1 MSQQDHVSDTDVI
14 VIGTGAAG
22 LAAALSARH
31 AGADV
36 LVLER
41 SEKLGGTTAISG
53 GVPWI
58 PCNHHMHEVGSS
70 DTREAA
76 LTYLRRQSLG
86 RMDDEMIE
94 TYVDA
99 GVDVIKFIEAETDIR
114 FRALQWPD
122 YHPELP
128 GGTFGRSL
136 SAGLFPGN
144 DLGELRPRL
153 RSSLT
158 FPIPISSN
166 DLEDGVDIFDPAII
180 GDRLEKGLVGV
191 GNALVAG
198 LTKAVVHKGATIL
211 FGMRAQSLIMDE
223 GAVVGVR
230 GDHDGVPFEIRARR
244 GVIIASGG
252 FEWNAAL
259 VKDLLRG
266 PHQGAASPPDNQGD
280 GLLMAAEA
288 GAALANTDEAWWMP
302 IMKIPGEE
310 YDGQPAIRFAVTEL
324 TKPGSIMV
332 NRAGQRFVNESC
344 NYNDLGR
351 SFFQFDAQTFD
362 YPNQDAWIIF
372 HQGYLDRYPVM
383 TRYPGD
389 PLPNW
394 IEQAPTLAA
403 LADRIGVDP
412 AGLER
417 TVEQFNMFAR
427 DGRDPAFH
435 RGESRYDRYHGDW
448 ALEGS
453 HQTVGVLDQAP
464 FYACRV
470 YPGVLGTKGG
480 PKISARAEV
489 QSLRGGKIA
498 GLYAAGNA
506 AASITGMAY
515 PGAGGTI
522 GPALVFGHIAG
533 REAATRTNRR

>member
-1 MSQQDHVSDTDVI
+1 MSQQKQISETDVV

-22 LAAALSARH
+22 LAAALSARQ
-31 AGADV
+31 AGAEV
-36 LVLER
+36 VILER
-41 SEKLGGTTAISG
+41 AEKLGGTTAISG

-86 RMDDEMIE
+86 RMDDDLIE
-94 TYVDA
+94 TYVDQ
-99 GVDVIKFIEAETDIR
+99 GSEVIKFIEAQTDLQ
-114 FRALQWPD
+114 FRALKWPD

-144 DLGELRPRL
+144 ELGELRPRL

-180 GDRLEKGLVGV
+180 GERLEKGLVGV

-198 LTKAVVHKGATIL
+198 LAKAVVQKGAIIQ
-211 FGMRAQSLIMDE
+211 FGMRAQSLIMD
-223 GAVVGVR
+223 GTTAAGVR
-230 GDHDGVPFEIRARR
+230 GEHEGAPFEISARR

-252 FEWNAAL
+252 FEWNAGL

-266 PHQGAASPPDNQGD
+266 PHEGAASPPGNEGD

-310 YDGQPAIRFAVTEL
+310 YDGEPAIRFAVTEL

-332 NRAGQRFVNESC
+332 NRAGRRFVNEAC

-351 SFFQFDAQTFD
+351 SFFQFDAQAFD
-362 YPNQDAWIIF
+362 YPNQVAWVIF
-372 HQGYLDRYPVM
+372 DQAYMDRYPVM

-389 PLPNW
+389 PVPNW
-394 IEQAPTLAA
+394 IEQALTLHTLA
-403 LADRIGVDP
+403 DKIGVDP
-412 AGLER
+412 DGLEH
-417 TVEQFNMFAR
+417 TVEQFNTFAR
-427 DGRDPAFH
+427 DGKDPTFH
-435 RGESRYDRYHGDW
+435 RGESLYDRYHGDW

-453 HQTVGVLDQAP
+453 RQTVGPLETAP

-480 PKISARAEV
+480 PKINSRAEV
-489 QSLRGGKIA
+489 RSLRGGKIP

-506 AASITGMAY
+506 AAGITGMAY

-533 REAATRTNRR
+533 QEAATRTNRR

>member
-1 MSQQDHVSDTDVI
+1 MPEQDRIEETDVI
-14 VIGTGAAG
+14 VIGSGAAG

-36 LVLER
+36 VILER
-41 SEKLGGTTAISG
+41 SEKLGGTTAMSG

-58 PCNHHMHEVGSS
+58 PCNHHMHEVGTS
-70 DTREAA
+70 DSREAA
-76 LTYLRRQSLG
+76 LTYMRRQSLG

-94 TYVDA
+94 TYVDQGA
-99 GVDVIKFIEAETDIR
+99 DVIKFIEAQTDIR
-114 FRALQWPD
+114 FRALKWPD

-144 DLGELRPRL
+144 KLGDLRSRL

-158 FPIPISSN
+158 FPIPVSSN

-191 GNALVAG
+191 GHALVAG
-198 LTKAVVHKGATIL
+198 LTASVVEKGVRIL
-211 FGMRAQSLIMDE
+211 FGMRVQSLVMHE
-223 GAVVGVR
+223 GAVTGVA
-230 GDHDGVPFEIRARR
+230 GSKDGEPFEMRARR

-252 FEWNAAL
+252 FEWNSGL

-266 PHQGAASPPDNQGD
+266 PHEGAASPPDNEGD

-310 YDGQPAIRFAVTEL
+310 YDGNPAIRFAVTEL

-332 NRAGQRFVNESC
+332 NRKGQRFVNEAC

-351 SFFQFDAQTFD
+351 SFFQFDPQTFD
-362 YPNQDAWIIF
+362 YPNREAWIIF
-372 HQGYLDRYPVM
+372 HQAYLDKYPVL

-394 IEQAPTLAA
+394 MIQAATLSA
-403 LADRIGVDP
+403 LAEQIGVD
-412 AGLER
+412 ADGLER
-417 TVEQFNMFAR
+417 TVEQFNRSAR
-427 DGRDPAFH
+427 EGSDPAFH
-435 RGESRYDRYHGDW
+435 RGESQYDRYHGDW
-448 ALEGS
+448 SLDGAL
-453 HQTVGVLDQAP
+453 QTVGPLDQAP

-480 PKISARAEV
+480 PKISIRAEV
-489 QSLRGGKIA
+489 QNLRGGNIP

-533 REAATRTNRR
+533 REAAVRTNRR

>member
-1 MSQQDHVSDTDVI
+1 MTQQDRHGETDVI

-22 LAAALSARH
+22 LAAALSARV
-31 AGADV
+31 AGAEV
-36 LVLER
+36 IILER
-41 SEKLGGTTAISG
+41 AEQLGGTTALSG

-58 PCNHHMHEVGSS
+58 PCNDHMHEVGSS

-76 LTYLRRQSLG
+76 LTYMRRQSLG
-86 RMDDEMIE
+86 RMDDELIE
-94 TYVDA
+94 TYVDQGA
-99 GVDVIKFIEAETDIR
+99 AVIRFIEAQTDIR
-114 FRALQWPD
+114 FRALKWPD

-128 GGTFGRSL
+128 GGTHGRSL

-158 FPIPISSN
+158 FPIPVSSN
-166 DLEDGVDIFDPAII
+166 DLEDGVDILDPAII

-211 FGMRAQSLIMDE
+211 FGRRARSLIMDGE
-223 GAVVGVR
+223 AVVGVR
-230 GDHDGVPFEIRARR
+230 GDHHGTPFELRARR

-252 FEWNAAL
+252 FEWNAQL

-266 PHQGAASPPDNQGD
+266 PHDGAASPPGNEGD

-302 IMKIPGEE
+302 ISKIPGEE
-310 YDGQPAIRFAVTEL
+310 YDGEPAIRFAVQEL

-332 NRAGQRFVNESC
+332 NRAGQRFVNEAC

-351 SFFQFDAQTFD
+351 SFFQFDPQAFA
-362 YPNQDAWIIF
+362 YPNREAWIIF

-389 PLPNW
+389 PVPNW
-394 IEQAPTLAA
+394 LIQAPTLRA
-403 LADRIGVDP
+403 LAETIGVD
-412 AGLER
+412 AEGLER
-417 TVEQFNMFAR
+417 TVEQFNASAR
-427 DGRDPAFH
+427 LGQDPQFH
-435 RGESRYDRYHGDW
+435 RGESRYDHYHGDW
-448 ALEGS
+448 ALEGAL
-453 HQTVGVLDQAP
+453 QTLGPLTTAP

-480 PKISARAEV
+480 PKTTARAEV
-489 QSLRGGKIA
+489 VNLRGGTIP

-506 AASITGMAY
+506 AASVMGMAY

-533 REAATRTNRR
+533 RQAAGRAGRP

>member
-1 MSQQDHVSDTDVI
+1 MSAQDRIEETDVI
-14 VIGTGAAG
+14 VIGSGAAG

-36 LVLER
+36 VILER
-41 SEKLGGTTAISG
+41 SEKLGGTTAMSG

-70 DTREAA
+70 DSREAA

-86 RMDDEMIE
+86 RMDDDMIE
-94 TYVDA
+94 TYVDQ
-99 GVDVIKFIEAETDIR
+99 GSDVIKFIEAQTDIR
-114 FRALQWPD
+114 FRALKWPD

-128 GGTFGRSL
+128 GGTYGRSL
-136 SAGLFPGN
+136 SAGLFPGEK
-144 DLGELRPRL
+144 LGALRPRL
-153 RSSLT
+153 RGSLT
-158 FPIPISSN
+158 FPIPVSSN

-180 GDRLEKGLVGV
+180 GERLEKGLVGV

-198 LTKAVVHKGATIL
+198 LAASLVEKGVHVL
-211 FGMRAQSLIMDE
+211 FGMRAQGLIMQD
-223 GAVVGVR
+223 GAAAGVT
-230 GDHDGVPFEIRARR
+230 GSQTGEPFQMRARR

-252 FEWNAAL
+252 FEWNAGL

-266 PHQGAASPPDNQGD
+266 PHEGAASPSDNEGD

-310 YDGQPAIRFAVTEL
+310 YEGKPAIRFAVTEL

-332 NRAGQRFVNESC
+332 NRMGQRFVNEAC

-351 SFFQFDAQTFD
+351 SFFQFDPQTFE
-362 YPNQDAWIIF
+362 YPNREAWIIF
-372 HQGYLDRYPVM
+372 HHAYLDKYPVL

-389 PLPNW
+389 PVPSW
-394 IEQAPTLAA
+394 MVQAATLRE
-403 LADRIGVDP
+403 LADQIGVD
-412 AGLER
+412 ADGLER
-417 TVEQFNMFAR
+417 TVQQFNETAR
-427 DGRDPAFH
+427 EGADPQFH
-435 RGESRYDRYHGDW
+435 RGESQYDRYHGDW
-448 ALEGS
+448 ALKGPF
-453 HQTVGVLDQAP
+453 QTVGPLDQPP

-480 PKISARAEV
+480 PKISVRAEV
-489 QSLRGGKIA
+489 QNLRGGHIP

-506 AASITGMAY
+506 AAGITGMAY

-533 REAATRTNRR
+533 REAAVRTNRR

>member
-1 MSQQDHVSDTDVI
+1 MPEQDRIEETDVI
-14 VIGTGAAG
+14 VIGSGAAG

-36 LVLER
+36 VILER
-41 SEKLGGTTAISG
+41 SEKLGGTTAMSG

-58 PCNHHMHEVGSS
+58 PCNHHMHEVGTS
-70 DTREAA
+70 DSREAA
-76 LTYLRRQSLG
+76 LTYMRRQSLG

-94 TYVDA
+94 TYVDQGA
-99 GVDVIKFIEAETDIR
+99 DVIKFIEAQTDIR
-114 FRALQWPD
+114 FRALKWPD

-144 DLGELRPRL
+144 KLGELRPRL

-158 FPIPISSN
+158 FPIPVSSN

-198 LTKAVVHKGATIL
+198 LTASVVEKGVRIL
-211 FGMRAQSLIMDE
+211 FGMRAQSLVIHE
-223 GAVVGVR
+223 GAVTGVA
-230 GDHDGVPFEIRARR
+230 GSNEGEPFKMRARR

-252 FEWNAAL
+252 FEWNAGL

-266 PHQGAASPPDNQGD
+266 PHDGAASPPDNEGD

-310 YDGQPAIRFAVTEL
+310 YEGNPAIRFAVTEL

-332 NRAGQRFVNESC
+332 NRKGQRFMNEAC

-351 SFFQFDAQTFD
+351 SFFQFDPQTFD
-362 YPNQDAWIIF
+362 YPNREAWIIF
-372 HQGYLDRYPVM
+372 HQAYLDKYPVL

-394 IEQAPTLAA
+394 MIQGATLRA
-403 LADRIGVDP
+403 LAEQIGVD
-412 AGLER
+412 ADGLEH
-417 TVEQFNMFAR
+417 TVEQFNRSAR
-427 DGRDPAFH
+427 EGSDPAFH
-435 RGESRYDRYHGDW
+435 RGESQYDRYHGDW
-448 ALEGS
+448 SLDGAL
-453 HQTVGVLDQAP
+453 QTVGPLDQAP
-464 FYACRV
+464 YYACRV

-480 PKISARAEV
+480 PKISVRAEV
-489 QSLRGGKIA
+489 QNLRGGNIP

-533 REAATRTNRR
+533 REAAVRTNRR

>member
-1 MSQQDHVSDTDVI
+1 MPEQDRIEETDVI
-14 VIGTGAAG
+14 VIGSGAAG

-36 LVLER
+36 VILER
-41 SEKLGGTTAISG
+41 SEKLGGTTAMSG

-58 PCNHHMHEVGSS
+58 PCNHHMHEVGTS
-70 DTREAA
+70 DSREAA
-76 LTYLRRQSLG
+76 LTYMRRQSLG

-94 TYVDA
+94 TYVDQGA
-99 GVDVIKFIEAETDIR
+99 DVIKFIEAQTDIR
-114 FRALQWPD
+114 FRALKWPD

-144 DLGELRPRL
+144 KLGELRPRL

-158 FPIPISSN
+158 FPIPVSSN

-198 LTKAVVHKGATIL
+198 LTASVVEKGVRIL
-211 FGMRAQSLIMDE
+211 FGMRAQSLVIHE
-223 GAVVGVR
+223 GAVTGVA
-230 GDHDGVPFEIRARR
+230 GSNEGEPFKMRARR

-252 FEWNAAL
+252 FEWNAGL

-266 PHQGAASPPDNQGD
+266 PHDGAASPPDNEGD

-310 YDGQPAIRFAVTEL
+310 YEGNPAIRFAVTEL

-332 NRAGQRFVNESC
+332 NRKGQRFVNEAC

-351 SFFQFDAQTFD
+351 SFFQFDPQTFD
-362 YPNQDAWIIF
+362 YPNREAWIIF
-372 HQGYLDRYPVM
+372 HQAYLDKYPVL

-394 IEQAPTLAA
+394 MIQGATLRA
-403 LADRIGVDP
+403 LAEQIGVD
-412 AGLER
+412 ADGLEH
-417 TVEQFNMFAR
+417 TVEQFNRSAR
-427 DGRDPAFH
+427 EGSDPAFH
-435 RGESRYDRYHGDW
+435 RGESQYDRYHGDW
-448 ALEGS
+448 SLDGAL
-453 HQTVGVLDQAP
+453 QTVGPLDQAP
-464 FYACRV
+464 YYACRV

-480 PKISARAEV
+480 PKISVRAEV
-489 QSLRGGKIA
+489 QNLRGGNIP

-533 REAATRTNRR
+533 REAAVRTNRR

>member
-1 MSQQDHVSDTDVI
+1 MPEQDGIEETDVI
-14 VIGTGAAG
+14 VIGSGAAG

-36 LVLER
+36 VILER
-41 SEKLGGTTAISG
+41 SEKLGGTTAMSG

-58 PCNHHMHEVGSS
+58 PCNHHMHEVGTS
-70 DTREAA
+70 DSREAA
-76 LTYLRRQSLG
+76 LTYMRRQSLG

-94 TYVDA
+94 TYVDQGA
-99 GVDVIKFIEAETDIR
+99 DVIKFIEAQTDIQ
-114 FRALQWPD
+114 FRALKWPD

-144 DLGELRPRL
+144 KLGDLRPRL

-158 FPIPISSN
+158 FPIPVSSN

-198 LTKAVVHKGATIL
+198 LTASVVEKGVRIL
-211 FGMRAQSLIMDE
+211 FGMRAQSLVIHE
-223 GAVVGVR
+223 GAVTGVA
-230 GDHDGVPFEIRARR
+230 GSNEGEPFKMRARR

-252 FEWNAAL
+252 FEWNAGL

-266 PHQGAASPPDNQGD
+266 PHDGAASPPDNEGD

-310 YDGQPAIRFAVTEL
+310 YDGNPAIRFAVTEL

-332 NRAGQRFVNESC
+332 NRKGQRFVNEAC

-351 SFFQFDAQTFD
+351 SFFQFDPQTFD
-362 YPNQDAWIIF
+362 YPNREAWIIF
-372 HQGYLDRYPVM
+372 HQAYLDKYPVL

-394 IEQAPTLAA
+394 MIQAASLRA
-403 LADRIGVDP
+403 LAEQIGVD
-412 AGLER
+412 ADGLEH
-417 TVEQFNMFAR
+417 TVEQFNRSAR
-427 DGRDPAFH
+427 EGSDPAFH
-435 RGESRYDRYHGDW
+435 RGESQYDRYHGDW
-448 ALEGS
+448 SLDGAL
-453 HQTVGVLDQAP
+453 QTVGPLDQAP
-464 FYACRV
+464 YYACRV

-480 PKISARAEV
+480 PKISVRAEV
-489 QSLRGGKIA
+489 QNLRGGNIP

-533 REAATRTNRR
+533 REAAVRTNRR

>member
-1 MSQQDHVSDTDVI
+1 M
-14 VIGTGAAG
+14 
-22 LAAALSARH
+22 
-31 AGADV
+31 
-36 LVLER
+36 
-41 SEKLGGTTAISG
+41 SG

-58 PCNHHMHEVGSS
+58 PCNHHMHEVGTS
-70 DTREAA
+70 DSREAA
-76 LTYLRRQSLG
+76 LTYMRRQSLG

-94 TYVDA
+94 TYVDQGA
-99 GVDVIKFIEAETDIR
+99 DVIKFIEAQTDIR
-114 FRALQWPD
+114 FRALKWPD

-144 DLGELRPRL
+144 KLGDLRSRL

-158 FPIPISSN
+158 FPIPVSSN

-191 GNALVAG
+191 GHALVAG
-198 LTKAVVHKGATIL
+198 LTASVVEKGVRIL
-211 FGMRAQSLIMDE
+211 FGMRVQSLVMHE
-223 GAVVGVR
+223 GAVTGVA
-230 GDHDGVPFEIRARR
+230 GSKDGEPFEMRARR

-252 FEWNAAL
+252 FEWNSGL

-266 PHQGAASPPDNQGD
+266 PHEGAASPPDNEGD

-310 YDGQPAIRFAVTEL
+310 YDGNPAIRFAVTEL

-332 NRAGQRFVNESC
+332 NRKGQRFVNEAC

-351 SFFQFDAQTFD
+351 SFFQFDPQTFD
-362 YPNQDAWIIF
+362 YPNREAWIIF
-372 HQGYLDRYPVM
+372 HQAYLDKYPVL

-394 IEQAPTLAA
+394 MIQAATLSA
-403 LADRIGVDP
+403 LAEQIGVD
-412 AGLER
+412 ADGLER
-417 TVEQFNMFAR
+417 TVEQFNRSAR
-427 DGRDPAFH
+427 EGSDPAFH
-435 RGESRYDRYHGDW
+435 RGESQYDRYHGDW
-448 ALEGS
+448 SLDGAL
-453 HQTVGVLDQAP
+453 QTVGPLDQAP

-480 PKISARAEV
+480 PKISIRAEV
-489 QSLRGGKIA
+489 QNLRGGNIP

-533 REAATRTNRR
+533 REAAVRTNRR

>member
-1 MSQQDHVSDTDVI
+1 MPEQDRIEETDVI
-14 VIGTGAAG
+14 VIGSGAAG

-36 LVLER
+36 VILER
-41 SEKLGGTTAISG
+41 SEKLGGTTAMSG

-58 PCNHHMHEVGSS
+58 PCNHHMHEVGTS
-70 DTREAA
+70 DSREAA
-76 LTYLRRQSLG
+76 LTYMRRQSLG

-94 TYVDA
+94 TYVDQGA
-99 GVDVIKFIEAETDIR
+99 DVIKFIEAQTDIR
-114 FRALQWPD
+114 FRALKWPD

-144 DLGELRPRL
+144 KLGELRPRL

-158 FPIPISSN
+158 FPIPVSSN

-198 LTKAVVHKGATIL
+198 LTASVVEKGVRIL
-211 FGMRAQSLIMDE
+211 FGMRAQSLVIHE
-223 GAVVGVR
+223 GAVTGVA
-230 GDHDGVPFEIRARR
+230 GSKGGEPFKMRARR

-252 FEWNAAL
+252 FEWNAGL

-266 PHQGAASPPDNQGD
+266 PHDGAASPPDNEGD

-310 YDGQPAIRFAVTEL
+310 YEGNPAIRFAVTEL

-332 NRAGQRFVNESC
+332 NRKGQRFMNEAC

-351 SFFQFDAQTFD
+351 SFFQFDPQTFD
-362 YPNQDAWIIF
+362 YPNREAWIIF
-372 HQGYLDRYPVM
+372 HQAYLDKYPVL

-394 IEQAPTLAA
+394 MIQAASLRA
-403 LADRIGVDP
+403 LAEQTGVD
-412 AGLER
+412 ADGLEY
-417 TVEQFNMFAR
+417 TVEQFNRSAR
-427 DGRDPAFH
+427 EGSDPAFH
-435 RGESRYDRYHGDW
+435 RGESQYDRYHGDW
-448 ALEGS
+448 SLDGAL
-453 HQTVGVLDQAP
+453 QTVGPLDQAP
-464 FYACRV
+464 YYACRV

-480 PKISARAEV
+480 PKISVRAEV
-489 QSLRGGKIA
+489 QNLRGGNIP

-533 REAATRTNRR
+533 REAAVRTNRR

>member
-1 MSQQDHVSDTDVI
+1 MVGQDRVEETDVI

-36 LVLER
+36 VVLER
-41 SEKLGGTTAISG
+41 SEKLGGTTAVSG

-70 DTREAA
+70 DSREAA

-94 TYVDA
+94 TYVDQGA
-99 GVDVIKFIEAETDIR
+99 EVIKFIEAETDIR
-114 FRALQWPD
+114 FRALKWPD

-166 DLEDGVDIFDPAII
+166 DLEDGVDILDPAII
-180 GDRLEKGLVGV
+180 GDRISKGLVGV

-198 LTKAVVHKGATIL
+198 LTKAVVEKGAVL
-211 FGMRAQSLIMDE
+211 QFGMRAKSLILTD
-223 GAVVGVR
+223 GKVTGVR
-230 GDHDGVPFEIRARR
+230 GDRNGTPFELVARR
-244 GVIIASGG
+244 GVVIASGG
-252 FEWNAAL
+252 FEWNAGL

-266 PHQGAASPPDNQGD
+266 PHEGSGSPPGNDGD

-332 NRAGQRFVNESC
+332 NRSGKRFVNEAC

-351 SFFQFDAQTFD
+351 AFFQFDAQSFE
-362 YPNQDAWIIF
+362 YPNQEAWVIF

-389 PLPNW
+389 PVPAW
-394 IEQAPTLAA
+394 IEQAPTLRELANKIGIDAA
-403 LADRIGVDP
+403 S
-412 AGLER
+412 LEESVQR
-417 TVEQFNMFAR
+417 FNSFAVE
-427 DGRDPAFH
+427 GRDPEFH
-435 RGESRYDRYHGDW
+435 RGESQYDRYHGDW
-448 ALEGS
+448 SLEGS
-453 HQTVGVLDQAP
+453 RQTVGPLEQAP

-470 YPGVLGTKGG
+470 YAGVLGTKGG
-480 PKISARAEV
+480 PKISPRAEV
-489 QSLRGGKIA
+489 LSLRGGKIP

-533 REAATRTNRR
+533 REAAIISNS

>member
-1 MSQQDHVSDTDVI
+1 MPEQDRIEETDVI
-14 VIGTGAAG
+14 VIGSGAAG

-36 LVLER
+36 VILER
-41 SEKLGGTTAISG
+41 SEKLGGTTAMSG

-58 PCNHHMHEVGSS
+58 PCNHHMHEVGTS
-70 DTREAA
+70 DSREAA
-76 LTYLRRQSLG
+76 LTYMRRQSLG

-94 TYVDA
+94 TYVDQGA
-99 GVDVIKFIEAETDIR
+99 DVIKFIEAQTDIR
-114 FRALQWPD
+114 FRALKWPD

-144 DLGELRPRL
+144 KLGELRPRL

-158 FPIPISSN
+158 FPIPVSSN

-198 LTKAVVHKGATIL
+198 LTASVVEKGVRIL
-211 FGMRAQSLIMDE
+211 FGMRAQSLVIHE
-223 GAVVGVR
+223 GAVTGVA
-230 GDHDGVPFEIRARR
+230 GSNEGEPFKMRARR

-252 FEWNAAL
+252 FEWNAGL

-266 PHQGAASPPDNQGD
+266 PHDGAASPPDNEGD

-310 YDGQPAIRFAVTEL
+310 YEGNPAIRFAVTEL

-332 NRAGQRFVNESC
+332 NRKGQRFMNEAC

-351 SFFQFDAQTFD
+351 SFFQFDPQTFD
-362 YPNQDAWIIF
+362 YPNREAWIIF
-372 HQGYLDRYPVM
+372 HQAYLDKYPVL

-394 IEQAPTLAA
+394 MIQAASLRA
-403 LADRIGVDP
+403 LAEQTGVD
-412 AGLER
+412 ADGLEY
-417 TVEQFNMFAR
+417 TVEQFNRSAR
-427 DGRDPAFH
+427 EGSDPAFH
-435 RGESRYDRYHGDW
+435 RGESQYDRYHGDW
-448 ALEGS
+448 SLDGAL
-453 HQTVGVLDQAP
+453 QTVGPLDQAP
-464 FYACRV
+464 YYACRV

-480 PKISARAEV
+480 PKISVRAEV
-489 QSLRGGKIA
+489 QNLRGGNIP

-533 REAATRTNRR
+533 REAAVRTNRR

>member
-1 MSQQDHVSDTDVI
+1 MPEQDRIEETDVI
-14 VIGTGAAG
+14 VIGSGAAG

-36 LVLER
+36 VILER
-41 SEKLGGTTAISG
+41 SEKLGGTTAMSG

-58 PCNHHMHEVGSS
+58 PCNHHMHEVGTS
-70 DTREAA
+70 DSREAA
-76 LTYLRRQSLG
+76 LTYMRRQSLG

-94 TYVDA
+94 TYVDQGA
-99 GVDVIKFIEAETDIR
+99 DVIKFIEAQTDIR
-114 FRALQWPD
+114 FRALKWPD

-144 DLGELRPRL
+144 KLGELRPRL

-158 FPIPISSN
+158 FPIPVSSN

-198 LTKAVVHKGATIL
+198 LTASVVEKGVRIL
-211 FGMRAQSLIMDE
+211 FGMRAQSLVIHE
-223 GAVVGVR
+223 GAVTGVA
-230 GDHDGVPFEIRARR
+230 GSKGGEPFKMRARR

-252 FEWNAAL
+252 FEWNAGL

-266 PHQGAASPPDNQGD
+266 PHDGAASPPDNEGD

-310 YDGQPAIRFAVTEL
+310 YEGNPAIRFAVTEL

-332 NRAGQRFVNESC
+332 NRKGERFVNEAC

-351 SFFQFDAQTFD
+351 SFFQFDPQTFD
-362 YPNQDAWIIF
+362 YPNREAWIIF
-372 HQGYLDRYPVM
+372 HQAYLDKYPVL

-394 IEQAPTLAA
+394 MIQAASLRA
-403 LADRIGVDP
+403 LAEQTGVD
-412 AGLER
+412 ADGLEY
-417 TVEQFNMFAR
+417 TVEQFNRSAR
-427 DGRDPAFH
+427 EGSDPAFH
-435 RGESRYDRYHGDW
+435 RGESQYDRYHGDW
-448 ALEGS
+448 SLDGAL
-453 HQTVGVLDQAP
+453 QTVGPLDQAP
-464 FYACRV
+464 YYACRV

-480 PKISARAEV
+480 PKISVRAEV
-489 QSLRGGKIA
+489 QNLRGGNIP

-533 REAATRTNRR
+533 REAAVRTNRR